1 LVSWNRYEYIMDVGE
16 LKQDVREG
24 RIDSDRLIE
33 VIGVLLRKLEAA
45 GRRIDALEEKLGKL
59 TSKLDEPFSVAAEE
73 KRQAA
78 RGKTPRKKNKPLRR
92 GRVSTAD
99 KLAQAQRDEDVF
111 PEGSDPV
118 DCWFSHS
125 RPVWRLEQGQAV
137 LVAYHIYRG
146 KKNRYG
152 QIAGVIGRSEFGI
165 EIVLAVAYPV
175 YILGLSFDK
184 ACALL
189 SFFSGLDLKKAQANA
204 LMNQLARE
212 WEGEFETLCG
222 LLAHSAVVYADE
234 TSWSINSVWAFL
246 SDQARLL
253 FFGVHKDAQTL
264 KAILNRETFSGVLV
278 SDDAA
283 VYQNFTKAQKCWA
296 HLLRKAIKL
305 TLIAP
310 LNASYREFAD
320 RLLAVYRQALKVK
333 QDRRLSALGR
343 EGKVTELENELIDLC
358 PDSNRWW
365 DGSVLNEAED
375 SCRLLANELMRL
387 LICHELFTFVLEADV
402 EGTNNESERTLRD
415 SAQARQT
422 GRTNKTPRGARR
434 QTIVRSVLE
443 SLRTQLSRYCL
454 GTVVEEVQRWWQRG
468 RSCFSKLAERYGI
481 GPPETSVLNT
491 VLPLPS

>member
-1 LVSWNRYEYIMDVGE
+1 
-16 LKQDVREG
+16 
-24 RIDSDRLIE
+24 
-33 VIGVLLRKLEAA
+33 
-45 GRRIDALEEKLGKL
+45 
-59 TSKLDEPFSVAAEE
+59 
-73 KRQAA
+73 
-78 RGKTPRKKNKPLRR
+78 
-92 GRVSTAD
+92 
-99 KLAQAQRDEDVF
+99 
-111 PEGSDPV
+111 
-118 DCWFSHS
+118 
-125 RPVWRLEQGQAV
+125 
-137 LVAYHIYRG
+137 
-146 KKNRYG
+146 
-152 QIAGVIGRSEFGI
+152 
-165 EIVLAVAYPV
+165 
-175 YILGLSFDK
+175 
-184 ACALL
+184 
-189 SFFSGLDLKKAQANA
+189 
-204 LMNQLARE
+204 
-212 WEGEFETLCG
+212 
-222 LLAHSAVVYADE
+222 
-234 TSWSINSVWAFL
+234 
-246 SDQARLL
+246 L

-310 LNASYREFAD
+310 ENASYREFAD

-365 DGSVLNEAED
+365 DGSDLNEAED

-481 GPPETSVLNT
+481 GPPETSVLDT

>member
-1 LVSWNRYEYIMDVGE
+1 MDVGE

-24 RIDSDRLIE
+24 RMDSDQLIE
-33 VIGVLLRKLEAA
+33 IIEALVRKLEAA
-45 GRRIDALEEKLGKL
+45 GRRIEELEAKLGQL

-73 KRQAA
+73 KRQAE
-78 RGKTPRKKNKPLRR
+78 RGKARRKKNKPLRR
-92 GRVSTAD
+92 GRVRAAD
-99 KLAQAQRDEDVF
+99 KLAQARRHEDVF
-111 PEGSDPV
+111 PEGLAPA

-212 WEGEFETLCG
+212 WESELETLCG

-246 SDQARLL
+246 SDQARVL
-253 FFGVHKDAQTL
+253 FFGVHKDANTL
-264 KAILNRETFSGVLV
+264 AAILDRETFSGVLV

-283 VYQNFTKAQKCWA
+283 VYQNFTRAQKCWA

-305 TLIAP
+305 TLLAP
-310 LNASYREFAD
+310 ENATYREFAD
-320 RLLAVYRQALKVK
+320 RLLAVYRRALKVK
-333 QDRRLSALGR
+333 QDRRLSAAGR
-343 EGKVTELENELIDLC
+343 EWKVTELENELIDLC
-358 PDSNRWW
+358 PDSIHWW
-365 DGSVLNEAED
+365 DGSDLKEAED
-375 SCRLLANELMRL
+375 ACRLLANELMRL
-387 LICHELFTFVLEADV
+387 LWDRELFTFVLEAGV

-415 SAQARQT
+415 SAQARKT
-422 GRTNKTPRGARR
+422 GRTNKTVWGARR

-443 SLRTQLSRYCL
+443 SLRTQLPRYCL
-454 GTVVEEVQRWWQRG
+454 GTVVEEIKRWWQRG
-468 RSCFSKLAERYGI
+468 RSGFRELAERYGI
-481 GPPETSVLNT
+481 GPPETSVLDT